1 MPLEL
6 ELKVKV
12 QDFDAVRKAL
22 AASGAKHVGAVLE
35 TNSFFDTPDKS
46 LLAQD
51 KGLRLRRTRDQR
63 TGEEHFVITVKGPA
77 QLGPFKSREEA
88 ETDVDDG
95 ARAASVLQA
104 LGFLPELSFEKR
116 RESWTLDGC
125 KIELDELPILGRF
138 VEVEGPDEPTVQRVR
153 ERLGLSNLPSIKTG
167 YISMLWRH
175 LHEIG
180 DPRKSITF

>member
-1 MPLEL
+1 MKPCEKPLT
-6 ELKVKV
+6 
-12 QDFDAVRKAL
+12 
-22 AASGAKHVGAVLE
+22 ASGAKHFGAVLE

-77 QLGPFKSREEA
+77 QPGLFKSREEA

-95 ARAASVLQA
+95 AAPPAYCRHSDSSPSSPSKNVAKAGRSMAARS
-104 LGFLPELSFEKR
+104 S
-116 RESWTLDGC
+116 SMS
-125 KIELDELPILGRF
+125 LPILGRF
-138 VEVEGPDEPTVQRVR
+138 VEVEGPDEPSVMRVR
-153 ERLGLSNLPSIKTG
+153 ERLGLSSLPSIKTG
-167 YISMLWRH
+167 YISILSRH
-175 LHEIG
+175 LQETA